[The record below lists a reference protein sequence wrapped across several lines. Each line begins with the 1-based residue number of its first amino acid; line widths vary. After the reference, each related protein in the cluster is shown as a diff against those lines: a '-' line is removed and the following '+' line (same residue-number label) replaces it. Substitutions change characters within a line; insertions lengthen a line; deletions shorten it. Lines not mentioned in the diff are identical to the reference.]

1 MKTNNFNFLSDKPL
15 IMPKSAERSIM
26 DKINAAL
33 LTLVYSQ
40 TALGL
45 IASLA
50 CATVILVGLYDTADK
65 TLLGAWYV
73 FCVVVFILRSLLT
86 KMYKSRPDSKD
97 NFSFWQNIFITGAFL
112 GGVSWGLVGSILF
125 PTVNVD
131 QQIMIILIL
140 AGITAG
146 AVPVLAGVVNAAYV
160 FLIAALLPF
169 ILHLLYHQL
178 DLLFDVTVSV
188 YLVYL
193 LLLAKRTNE
202 TLKAAVALQFENH
215 TLLSNLSE
223 AKNQLELINKK
234 LEQVATHDPLTNVAN
249 RNLFSVCFTEAIE
262 RAKKDKKIMALLYLD
277 LDGFKE
283 VNDTYGHHVGDQ
295 LLLVVVERLD
305 EFFDTMDNVARLGGD
320 EFAVLLEN
328 VLDPNEVAKIAKR
341 ICNALAQPVLINQI
355 ELRVT
360 SSIGIGIYPIDGDD
374 TETLLTIA
382 DKSMYYVKAHG
393 GNNFRF
399 NVTLIS
405 D

>member
-1 MKTNNFNFLSDKPL
+1 MKTGNFNFLSEKPL
-15 IMPKSAERSIM
+15 IALKSAPLSIA
-26 DKINAAL
+26 DKIDAAL
-33 LTLVYSQ
+33 LSLVYSQ

-45 IASLA
+45 LASLA
-50 CATVILVGLYDTADK
+50 CATVILVGLYNTANK
-65 TLLGAWYV
+65 MLLGVWFIFFLSV
-73 FCVVVFILRSLLT
+73 FVLRSLLT
-86 KMYKSRPDSKD
+86 KMYRSRSSIDENVP
-97 NFSFWQNIFITGAFL
+97 FWRNIFIFGAFL
-112 GGVSWGLVGSILF
+112 GGVGWGLTGSVLF
-125 PTVNVD
+125 PAVNVD

-146 AVPVLAGVVNAAYV
+146 SVPVLSGVLNAAYV
-160 FLIAALLPF
+160 FLIAAVLPF
-169 ILHLLYHQL
+169 IFHLLYYHM
-178 DLLFDVTVSV
+178 DLLFDVTLLV

-193 LLLAKRTNE
+193 LALAKKTHR
-202 TLKAAVALQFENH
+202 TLKSALALQFENH
-215 TLLSNLSE
+215 TLLNNLSE
-223 AKNQLELINKK
+223 AKIQLELINKK

-249 RNLFSVCFTEAIE
+249 RNLFSTCFANAID
-262 RAKKDKKIMALLYLD
+262 RAKKGKKILALLYLD

-305 EFFDTMDNVARLGGD
+305 EFFDTIDNVARLGGD

-328 VLDPNEVAKIAKR
+328 VQDPNEVAKIARR
-341 ICNALAQPVLINQI
+341 ICNAIAQPILINQI

-374 TETLLTIA
+374 AETLLTIA
-382 DKSMYYVKAHG
+382 DKAMYHVKGHG

-399 NVTLIS
+399 NVTLLS

>member
-1 MKTNNFNFLSDKPL
+1 MKTGHFNFLSDISPL
-15 IMPKSAERSIM
+15 APKTAKRSIAE
-26 DKINAAL
+26 KINAAL
-33 LTLVYSQ
+33 LMLVYGQ

-45 IASLA
+45 MASLA
-50 CATVILVGLYDTADK
+50 CATVILVGLYSTADK
-65 TLLGAWYV
+65 TLLGGWYV
-73 FCVVVFILRSLLT
+73 FCVMVFVLRSLLT
-86 KMYKSRPDSKD
+86 KMYRSRPDIEKHVP
-97 NFSFWQNIFITGAFL
+97 FWRNIFIFGAFL
-112 GGVSWGLVGSILF
+112 GGISWGLTGSLLF
-125 PTVNVD
+125 PAVNVN

-146 AVPVLAGVVNAAYV
+146 AVPVLAGVLNAAYV

-169 ILHLLYHQL
+169 LWHLLYHHM
-178 DLLFDVTVSV
+178 DLLFNVTVVV

-193 LLLAKRTNE
+193 LVLAKKSHE
-202 TLKAAVALQFENH
+202 TIKASVALQFENH
-215 TLLSNLSE
+215 TLLHNLSE

-249 RNLFSVCFTEAIE
+249 RNLFSMCFIDAIE
-262 RAKKDKKIMALLYLD
+262 RAKKAKKIMALLYLD

-295 LLLVVVERLD
+295 LLLVIVERLD

-328 VLDPNEVAKIAKR
+328 VLDPKEVAKIAKH
-341 ICNALAQPVLINQI
+341 ICNAIGQPILINQI

-374 TETLLTIA
+374 PETLLMIA
-382 DKSMYYVKAHG
+382 DKAMYYVKAQG

-399 NVTLIS
+399 NITLLS